1 MDGEGGRSPSIPV
14 ECRHPCPVDGQGLDY
29 ARAAAYALRRRLVP
43 PVGAFLR
50 RRDAIET
57 SADDGPDPYGDP
69 EPAWLEIDWREHV
82 RSIDVGGARLAY
94 VEIGDGRPILFVHGL
109 SGSWQNWLE
118 NLPVLAAR
126 GFRALAL
133 DVPGFGV
140 SPMPPWR
147 ISVPAYARLIC
158 DFALAL
164 DLHEVTLVGNSM
176 GGLICAQ
183 VAIDDPGWVERLIL
197 VSPAGI
203 SHATMKRHPAE
214 VSAPLGPLIEPLS
227 TRLRE
232 ASMRRPGLRDIAFG
246 NVFRHPQ
253 LIPRE
258 LLWEFWQSG
267 TSDPGFMP
275 TVRALTGYDVRDRL
289 ERIAVPTLIV
299 CGRDDPIVPARD
311 AVGYRK
317 RIRGSE
323 LVTFADC
330 AHVPMA
336 ERPVRFNRLVERF
349 ANGR

>member
-1 MDGEGGRSPSIPV
+1 V
-14 ECRHPCPVDGQGLDY
+14 ENRGLDY
-29 ARAAAYALRRRLVP
+29 AVAAAYALRRRLVP

-57 SADDGPDPYGDP
+57 SAADGPDPYGDP
-69 EPAWLEIDWREHV
+69 DPAWLEIDWREHL

-94 VEIGDGRPILFVHGL
+94 VEIGEGRPILFVHGL

-118 NLPVLAAR
+118 NLPVLATR

-133 DVPGFGV
+133 DVPGFGA

-147 ISVPAYARLIC
+147 ISVPAYASLVC

-176 GGLICAQ
+176 GALICAQ
-183 VAIDDPGWVERLIL
+183 VAIGDPRWVERLIL

-232 ASMRRPGLRDIAFG
+232 ASLRRPGLRDLAFG

-258 LLWEFWQSG
+258 LLWEFWQGG
-267 TSDPGFMP
+267 TNDPGFMP
-275 TVRALTGYDVRDRL
+275 AVRALTGYDFLDRL
-289 ERIAVPTLIV
+289 GRIAVPTLIV
-299 CGRDDPIVPARD
+299 CGRDDSIVPARD
-311 AVGYRK
+311 AVGYQK

-323 LVTFADC
+323 LVIFADC

-349 ANGR
+349 ASG